1 MAHATIS
8 ALHVTDFALLCKRR
22 AGVVCQHPAS
32 ARHRVSAM
40 LMVVTAL
47 FVVVTAL
54 ELLEI
59 ILKR

>member
-1 MAHATIS
+1 VADHIR
-8 ALHVTDFALLCKRR
+8 H
-22 AGVVCQHPAS
+22 

-59 ILKR
+59 FLKG